1 MIYDT
6 VLRFVFNQ
14 KWSDVVVHWEMSN
27 RFNWKEGAKCF
38 TFSSIVMLISIQFEF
53 KMDVQKIAPSN
64 STPTTWGLNS
74 SATAINHLV
83 LAPQPWWP
91 CSTKAG
97 PTAGR
102 QVTLVWHSDL
112 GSKALGKDFQ
122 QRRQQWLVPSWA
134 FPRPWPAALASARA
148 LLHRVSP
155 LANCKVRPR
164 AKLWPKVLLRL
175 QLNLCIAMTFQALQ
189 AQENLIESRLTWPQW
204 NRKCTETTQPVFY

>member
-1 MIYDT
+1 
-6 VLRFVFNQ
+6 
-14 KWSDVVVHWEMSN
+14 MSN

-97 PTAGR
+97 RAGR

-122 QRRQQWLVPSWA
+122 QRRWSLVPSWA

-164 AKLWPKVLLRL
+164 AKLWPKGLLRL
-175 QLNLCIAMTFQALQ
+175 QLNLSIAMTFQALQ

-204 NRKCTETTQPVFY
+204 NRKCTETSQPVFYYSIQAMGTQKN

>member
-1 MIYDT
+1 
-6 VLRFVFNQ
+6 
-14 KWSDVVVHWEMSN
+14 MSN

-38 TFSSIVMLISIQFEF
+38 TFSFIVMLISIQFEF

-97 PTAGR
+97 PTAGC

-122 QRRQQWLVPSWA
+122 QRRW
-134 FPRPWPAALASARA
+134 FPRELFPDPDPQPWPALEPCSIAF
-148 LLHRVSP
+148 LLSP
-155 LANCKVRPR
+155 I
-164 AKLWPKVLLRL
+164 AKSDPGPSSG
-175 QLNLCIAMTFQALQ
+175 Q
-189 AQENLIESRLTWPQW
+189 
-204 NRKCTETTQPVFY
+204 KCF